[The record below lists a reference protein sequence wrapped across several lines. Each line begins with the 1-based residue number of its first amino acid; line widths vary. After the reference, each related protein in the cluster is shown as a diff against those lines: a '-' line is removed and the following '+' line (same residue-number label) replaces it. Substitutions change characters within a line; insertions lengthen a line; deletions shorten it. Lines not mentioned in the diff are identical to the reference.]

1 MAQALLTLQDILV
14 RHGESTVLQVSCLD
28 VQPGEILAI
37 IGPNGAGKSTLL
49 RVMGLLQ
56 QPTAGKVYFQGE
68 EIRRE
73 KTLLVRRQ
81 MASVFQEPL
90 LLNASV
96 YDNAA
101 LGLKIRGL
109 RRNEIQQRLR
119 PWLERLCIAH
129 LSLRRV
135 KTLSGGELQRT
146 SLARALALDPQL
158 LLLDEPFSALDP
170 PTRESLLL
178 DLQEILRQTGV
189 TTVFVTHD
197 RHEAFMLGNRVG
209 VLNGGRLIQL
219 GPSLEVFTRPLD
231 EEVAEIIG
239 TDNRIRGIM
248 EANTGTVAK
257 VRFDGGVAE
266 VISNF
271 EPGAQVVLCIRPED
285 ITLSPPGNEPR
296 SSPMLNH
303 LKVRVLRVIPW
314 ALQYRLALQCGG
326 TPLIASIT
334 RTSFLELGVREGDEL
349 SACFSAA
356 AVHVIR
362 AQSKSTR
369 TFSHDR

>member
-68 EIRRE
+68 EVSRE

-81 MASVFQEPL
+81 MASVFQQPL

-109 RRNEIQQRLR
+109 RRKEIQQRLR
-119 PWLERLCIAH
+119 PWLERLRIAH
-129 LSLRRV
+129 LSFRRV
-135 KTLSGGELQRT
+135 NTLSGGELQRT
-146 SLARALALDPQL
+146 SLARALVLDPQL

-178 DLQEILRQTGV
+178 DLQKILRQTGV

-209 VLNGGRLIQL
+209 VLHGGKLIQV

-239 TDNRIRGIM
+239 TDNRIRGII

-285 ITLSPPGNEPR
+285 IMLSRPGNEPR
-296 SSPMLNH
+296 SSGALNN
-303 LKVRVLRVIPW
+303 LKARVLTVIPW
-314 ALQYRLALQCGG
+314 ALHYRLALQCGG
-326 TPLIASIT
+326 NLLVALIT
-334 RTSFLELGVREGDEL
+334 RTSFLDLDIREGDEL
-349 SACFSAA
+349 IAYFSAA

-362 AQSKSTR
+362 AQANGPQP
-369 TFSHDR
+369 